1 MNRKNDAGGQGPQN
15 PAEKPAASPRLRP
28 VLAALRKREGARRER
43 EQGLTTSDLAVLS
56 LLAEQPMYGYQA
68 NMELKRREIWDW
80 AEVSQPQLY
89 YSLEKLARLG
99 LLRKLDPREPKARF
113 DRDTFE
119 TTEQGREALA
129 DTLEREEWTTQRDR
143 PAFLTWMAISWL
155 ARPGVFR
162 TQLKKRRKFLLKELK
177 REKATLM
184 SILGEVGHRF
194 HEAVWMV
201 SLMMDQLKT
210 EIRWNR
216 QLEQDLKRR
225 ARALHPSVFTENLP
239 K

>member
-1 MNRKNDAGGQGPQN
+1 MKRKNVGEAQSPASR
-15 PAEKPAASPRLRP
+15 AEKPAASPRQRP
-28 VLAALRKREGARRER
+28 VLAAMRKRERAKRGE
-43 EQGLTTSDLAVLS
+43 ELTTPDLVVLS

-68 NMELKRREIWDW
+68 NRELERREIWDW
-80 AEVSQPQLY
+80 AEVSRPQLY
-89 YSLEKLARLG
+89 YSLEKLARIG

-129 DTLEREEWTTQRDR
+129 DALEREEWTTERDR
-143 PAFLTWMAISWL
+143 PAFLTWMAVSWL
-155 ARPGVFR
+155 ARPGIFLA
-162 TQLKKRRKFLLKELK
+162 QLRKRRKFLLKELK

-184 SILGEVGHRF
+184 SIFTEVGHRF

-201 SLMMDQLKT
+201 SLMMEQLKT

-216 QLEQDLKRR
+216 HLEQDLRRR

-239 K
+239 Q

>member
-1 MNRKNDAGGQGPQN
+1 MTRKNEGEAQGAHG
-15 PAEKPAASPRLRP
+15 PAEKPAASPRQRP
-28 VLAALRKREGARRER
+28 VLAAMRKRERAKRGE
-43 EQGLTTSDLAVLS
+43 ELTTPDLVVLS

-80 AEVSQPQLY
+80 AEVSQPQVY
-89 YSLEKLARLG
+89 YSVEKMARMG
-99 LLRKLDPREPKARF
+99 LLRKLDPREPKARL
-113 DRDTFE
+113 DHDTFE

-143 PAFLTWMAISWL
+143 PAFLTWLALSWL

-162 TQLKKRRKFLLKELK
+162 KQLKKRRKFLLKELK

-184 SILGEVGHRF
+184 SIYEEVGHKF

-201 SLMMDQLKT
+201 GLMIDQLRT

-216 QLEQDLKRR
+216 QLEQSLARR
-225 ARALHPSVFTENLP
+225 ARALYPSVFSEGLP

>member
-1 MNRKNDAGGQGPQN
+1 MKRKNDGEAQSSHSV
-15 PAEKPAASPRLRP
+15 AEKPAPNPRQRP
-28 VLAALRKREGARRER
+28 VLAALRKRESARREQ
-43 EQGLTTSDLAVLS
+43 ELTTTDLVVLS

-68 NMELKRREIWDW
+68 NRELERREIWDW
-80 AEVSQPQLY
+80 ADVSRPQLY

-119 TTEQGREALA
+119 TTEQGRERLA
-129 DTLEREEWTTQRDR
+129 DVLEREEWTTQRDR
-143 PAFLTWMAISWL
+143 PAFLTWMAVSWL

-162 TQLKKRRKFLLKELK
+162 AQLRKRRKFLLKELR
-177 REKATLM
+177 RERATLM
-184 SILGEVGHRF
+184 SIFTEVGHRF

-216 QLEQDLKRR
+216 QMEQDLRRR

-239 K
+239 Q

>member
-1 MNRKNDAGGQGPQN
+1 MKRKNNGEPQS
-15 PAEKPAASPRLRP
+15 AQTLREKPAASTPRPL
-28 VLAALRKREGARRER
+28 VLAAAGKRQRAKRELE
-43 EQGLTTSDLAVLS
+43 LTTPDLVVLS
-56 LLAEQPMYGYQA
+56 LLAEQPMYGYQT
-68 NMELKRREIWDW
+68 NMELERREIWDW
-80 AEVSQPQLY
+80 AEVSRPQVY
-89 YSLEKLARLG
+89 YSLEKLARMG
-99 LLRKLDPREPKARF
+99 LLRKLDPREPKARL
-113 DRDTFE
+113 DRATFE

-143 PAFLTWMAISWL
+143 PAFLTWLALSWL

-162 TQLKKRRKFLLKELK
+162 KQLKKRRKFLLKELK

-184 SILGEVGHRF
+184 SIYGEVGHKF

-201 SLMMDQLKT
+201 GLMIDLLRT

-216 QLEQDLKRR
+216 HLEQSLARR
-225 ARALHPSVFTENLP
+225 ARALYPSVFSEGLP